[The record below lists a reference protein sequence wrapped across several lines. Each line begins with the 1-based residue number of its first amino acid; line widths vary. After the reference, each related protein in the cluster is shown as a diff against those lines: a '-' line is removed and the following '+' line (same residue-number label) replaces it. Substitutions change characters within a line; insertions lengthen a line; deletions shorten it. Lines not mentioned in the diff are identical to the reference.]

1 MSKSIRITNAT
12 LRSLRAKDKDYFIRD
27 SQLRGFHIKVPP
39 SGRAVYQ
46 VEARMSG
53 VGKLKKFKIAS
64 VQEMD
69 LPQARERAV
78 EALQN
83 IREGIDPSSVK
94 KAREFEGM
102 KFSTLFEDY
111 IENKDLKESTLKEYR
126 SLYRGRMQHWARKR
140 VIDITKHEI
149 RDWFNQGRRK
159 TVRQAN
165 KAFTLLNSLM
175 NYAQVSEIIDKN
187 PCELVTKAGLRQ
199 SSPKRT
205 TIISSEDLGKFWTAF
220 TDFDFQKDSQKVARD
235 VIVLQLCTGLRPIE
249 ARSLKWET
257 VDFERKKFKV
267 LNTKNG
273 SDHLLPMTQLTY
285 AMFRERQKD
294 KAGSDYVFRI
304 KGGNTKSPHVTDYR
318 KTLNKICE
326 LAEIE
331 RVRPHDLRRTV
342 ATALND
348 IEVGYAD
355 DMHIMNHSSAHITAS
370 TYIQQNLEKI
380 RKILQRLVDYYDLKI
395 PVIEDERYSPYTT
408 GTIRNKVYNI
418 GELSADLLRPEES
431 RVLSSMV
438 ESEYWEG

>member
-64 VQEMD
+64 VQEID

-175 NYAQVSEIIDKN
+175 NYAQVS
-187 PCELVTKAGLRQ
+187 
-199 SSPKRT
+199 
-205 TIISSEDLGKFWTAF
+205 
-220 TDFDFQKDSQKVARD
+220 
-235 VIVLQLCTGLRPIE
+235 
-249 ARSLKWET
+249 
-257 VDFERKKFKV
+257 
-267 LNTKNG
+267 
-273 SDHLLPMTQLTY
+273 
-285 AMFRERQKD
+285 
-294 KAGSDYVFRI
+294 
-304 KGGNTKSPHVTDYR
+304 
-318 KTLNKICE
+318 
-326 LAEIE
+326 
-331 RVRPHDLRRTV
+331 
-342 ATALND
+342 
-348 IEVGYAD
+348 
-355 DMHIMNHSSAHITAS
+355 
-370 TYIQQNLEKI
+370 
-380 RKILQRLVDYYDLKI
+380 
-395 PVIEDERYSPYTT
+395 
-408 GTIRNKVYNI
+408 
-418 GELSADLLRPEES
+418 
-431 RVLSSMV
+431 
-438 ESEYWEG
+438 